1 MDFGYVAGPGT
12 SIALGG
18 SEIAMRGDV
27 NVTGD
32 LNQNGVSIT
41 DQLQNIT
48 ASPGVTDF
56 VGEVIGTDITCE
68 FVTAS
73 DSLSTPLLKS
83 TTTGAVQVEIVN
95 DTFDGP
101 TLLNGGA
108 VLYDASFVP
117 SSGQVTLMSDVPQQT
132 GVLNYTGNLGG
143 NWSIETDFRY
153 NTAGG
158 SRLFCVY
165 NTAGFPAEDISFDN
179 HGGYSFAL
187 NNFYGSSFPVLIKYA
202 GQSIPGASGSMPILS
217 SDTTYTNTITCVGG
231 TDFTYS
237 ILIGST
243 EIFNLEFTDI
253 DRGPQ
258 SYFGAFGNNSTNV
271 NNIFVERMLVTTG
284 ADNTSIALGSS
295 EIDITG
301 DLRVNG
307 VSITDQLQNITAS
320 PGVTDFVGEVIGTD
334 ITCEF
339 VTASDSL
346 STPLLKSTTTGA
358 VQVEIVNDTFDG
370 PTLLNGGAVLY
381 DASFVPSSG
390 QVTLMSDVP
399 QQTGVLNYTGNLGG
413 NWSIETDFRYN
424 TAGGYRLFCVYNTAG
439 FPAEDI
445 NYDNHG
451 GYSFAINFYGSSFPV
466 LIKYAGQSIPGASG
480 SMPIL
485 SSDTTYTNTI
495 TCVGGTDFTY
505 SILNGSTEIFN
516 LEFTDIDRGP
526 QSYFGAFGNN
536 ATNVNNIFVERM
548 LVTTGADNTSIA
560 LGSSEIDITGDLRV
574 NGVSIT
580 DQLQNIT
587 ASPGVT
593 DFVGNTNTTGNIAT
607 AGLTSTGIVS
617 TTISSEFVTAS
628 DSLSTPL
635 LKSTTTGADNT
646 SIALGSSEIDI
657 TGELRVN
664 GVSIT
669 DQLQNITAS
678 PGVTDFVGNIIV
690 GGNMSVDNNLQTDI
704 ITNLFNTLVVGD
716 ISVFADSFL
725 NPTLANGGTFLTQT
739 SLPTPGIPAIDTV
752 NGWVQFTSETVPSQ
766 FAHIIY
772 SDIGKIAQIRSA
784 REMYFNHT
792 LRIRDTS
799 GRNGQGFIVYFS
811 ETAPTG
817 TSSVLTNLHKAYAIN
832 IRTGIG
838 RLDLNYNGANQIF
851 ENVFPIF
858 DNDQDYEIGIRVVK
872 NGMRNITF
880 HFLVDGTEVFRTTQP
895 YQATVDYFNHC
906 GFAAYTTSLGNNTT
920 DYLIRSM
927 DFGYVAGPGTSIAL
941 GGSEIAMTGDVNV
954 TGDLRV
960 NTVLQ
965 DTGPD
970 CYGQI
975 SSGNGEFT
983 IALPEGIKRTLNT
996 QDVPGLVLNTHFQGI
1011 NQTNGVTFG
1020 YSIIT
1025 PGTYRVSANVSTKLG
1040 DNSTEVHFGL
1050 YYLNILTGL
1059 TTPAEHQSVIG
1070 GITPIMPEPQNNKFV
1085 SQSINCIL
1093 PGLAVHDW
1101 LFLGMKSMGGA
1112 QTATI
1117 QYLSMNIERL
1127 RTST

>member
-1 MDFGYVAGPGT
+1 MPLYTFLSTYDTTGYPSNINVDDKSQNIHKSIGQTLIDDIHITFPENRTLVDTHPNWIKKSDIRTIDTCEITLTFIHEGAGYKNGLSYYIYDLESPPTRFPDVGHIYVVFPNASMNGSGGSMNTGDTMKIPYSVTSLTVQNGIRFGQTFDYVFPKNKGIAFVLHANRWRSGELNVGHSMYSSDPVLNPESSETLKHHFINYISPVDPTMIIYGVEDIKRTRTSDHDFNDLVFSVNPSPMSAIDTSSYNSRTDVIFEGTTLAEDLLALQETDLSLQSQLVDAVSNVDAFGNRILDLETLTDIVRISGPGE
-12 SIALGG
+12 GG
-18 SEIAMRGDV
+18 F
-27 NVTGD
+27 
-32 LNQNGVSIT
+32 LNTMIGVSAEAGDPAAENRIVLGYLAEGIT
-41 DQLQNIT
+41 NNTVMLGNQNIT
-48 ASPGVTDF
+48 AV
-56 VGEVIGTDITCE
+56 
-68 FVTAS
+68 
-73 DSLSTPLLKS
+73 
-83 TTTGAVQVEIVN
+83 
-95 DTFDGP
+95 
-101 TLLNGGA
+101 
-108 VLYDASFVP
+108 
-117 SSGQVTLMSDVPQQT
+117 
-132 GVLNYTGNLGG
+132 
-143 NWSIETDFRY
+143 
-153 NTAGG
+153 
-158 SRLFCVY
+158 
-165 NTAGFPAEDISFDN
+165 
-179 HGGYSFAL
+179 
-187 NNFYGSSFPVLIKYA
+187 
-202 GQSIPGASGSMPILS
+202 MPH
-217 SDTTYTNTITCVGG
+217 
-231 TDFTYS
+231 
-237 ILIGST
+237 
-243 EIFNLEFTDI
+243 
-253 DRGPQ
+253 
-258 SYFGAFGNNSTNV
+258 
-271 NNIFVERMLVTTG
+271 
-284 ADNTSIALGSS
+284 ALGSCS
-295 EIDITG
+295 LGTADNPFTEVHCSDMYSSG
-301 DLRVNG
+301 DL
-307 VSITDQLQNITAS
+307 NI
-320 PGVTDFVGEVIGTD
+320 
-334 ITCEF
+334 
-339 VTASDSL
+339 
-346 STPLLKSTTTGA
+346 
-358 VQVEIVNDTFDG
+358 
-370 PTLLNGGAVLY
+370 
-381 DASFVPSSG
+381 
-390 QVTLMSDVP
+390 
-399 QQTGVLNYTGNLGG
+399 
-413 NWSIETDFRYN
+413 
-424 TAGGYRLFCVYNTAG
+424 
-439 FPAEDI
+439 
-445 NYDNHG
+445 
-451 GYSFAINFYGSSFPV
+451 
-466 LIKYAGQSIPGASG
+466 
-480 SMPIL
+480 
-485 SSDTTYTNTI
+485 
-495 TCVGGTDFTY
+495 
-505 SILNGSTEIFN
+505 
-516 LEFTDIDRGP
+516 
-526 QSYFGAFGNN
+526 
-536 ATNVNNIFVERM
+536 NNIAV
-548 LVTTGADNTSIA
+548 
-560 LGSSEIDITGDLRV
+560 
-574 NGVSIT
+574 
-580 DQLQNIT
+580 
-587 ASPGVT
+587 
-593 DFVGNTNTTGNIAT
+593 TGNIAT

-646 SIALGSSEIDI
+646 SIALRSSEIDI